1 MMPAAVR
8 SAVPFGRAFVVLA
21 ACALLPLGASPAEAD
36 EPAAPK
42 PERNWSI
49 ELAVGLLSEGPTADI
64 EDAMRV
70 AGFDDTFESG
80 CCGDTSFPFTSGGDE
95 SLWGAARRKLGDERR
110 WQIGVGFGWTGFDD
124 VWGNRDVQGPPAES
138 IVIHSEIEMLTIAPM
153 AWFHPLP
160 ALRFGAG
167 PALNHVDA
175 FVGRQDPEHYSDS
188 SSWEPGL
195 VVEAAVAAPVSSRC
209 YFLALLQYR
218 WLQDGTIGPWQETAS
233 TGEVVVFPRADVTLS
248 HRFAAV
254 GLGIR
259 F

>member
-8 SAVPFGRAFVVLA
+8 SAGPCGCAIVVLA

-49 ELAVGLLSEGPTADI
+49 ELAVGRSSGGPTADI

-70 AGFDDTFESG
+70 AGFDDAFEHG
-80 CCGDTSFPFTSGGDE
+80 CCGDTSFPFTSGDYW
-95 SLWGAARRKLGDERR
+95 SVWGAARRKLGGER
-110 WQIGVGFGWTGFDD
+110 WQVGVGFGWTGFDD
-124 VWGNRDVQGPPAES
+124 VWGNRNVEGSPPES

-153 AWFHPLP
+153 AWFHPLRS
-160 ALRFGAG
+160 LRFGAG
-167 PALNHVDA
+167 PAMNHVDA
-175 FVGRQDPEHYSDS
+175 FIGREHPEHYTDS

-195 VVEAAVAAPVSSRC
+195 VVEAAVTAPVASRF

-218 WLQDGTIGPWQETAS
+218 WLQDGTVGPWQETAS